1 MTLVCCQCLDDAGC
15 WMVMMMSMD
24 GCRQTTLY
32 PGIRVCKH
40 TDRLNIFP
48 IGSGFYLNRRLD
60 DGPMQMWEC
69 IKKAR
74 KGSKVF
80 GELLVLSMIVVAMLR
95 THLMFAA
102 LVNILPA
109 FDLEMMIIT
118 WVFDQLQVWSGVECF
133 SLCGRLGETLFPLA
147 VKCYF
152 GSLFSIRSFRIMS
165 VIFKWFEEKL
175 KI

>member
-15 WMVMMMSMD
+15 WMVMMMLMD

-80 GELLVLSMIVVAMLR
+80 GGLLVLSMLR

-133 SLCGRLGETLFPLA
+133 SLCGRRGETLFPLA

-152 GSLFSIRSFRIMS
+152 GSLFSIRSFE
-165 VIFKWFEEKL
+165 KCLWFSSDL
-175 KI
+175 KKN